1 MIACELETVSFKTPK
16 PPRVRIRKIRRDVAR
31 NVSGATVCGGND
43 SVGTVWDYTIRIGNI
58 LVGNEDVAMQ
68 RLYDG
73 GH

>member
-1 MIACELETVSFKTPK
+1 MIACELEIVSFKPPK
-16 PPRVRIRKIRRDVAR
+16 PARVRKIRRDVAR

-43 SVGTVWDYTIRIGNI
+43 SVGTVWEYAIRVGNI
-58 LVGNEDVAMQ
+58 LVGNEDVVMQ